1 MIAAAAAILL
11 AAGAAPGIPWTED
24 PGAALTAAAEKRVPV
39 LVDVWAVWCVPCKK
53 MDETTYRDPRVVET
67 AARVVPLKVDADAQP
82 IFVERYRVQ
91 AYPEVLFLDHEGKE
105 IARESGFLDAERLLR
120 TAGRVLDGY
129 PAYLAW
135 SDGERGPETALAAGE
150 MLVSVGGRERGRRA
164 LLEAAEDVGRLEDTA
179 RLRLARALVAAD
191 EEKRAAAILH
201 DLGTRAENR
210 EIQEAALRALAGL
223 RDSRATRSLAKA
235 ARERLLREFGE

>member
-1 MIAAAAAILL
+1 MIPAAAAIVL
-11 AAGAAPGIPWTED
+11 AAASVPGIPWTED
-24 PGAALTAAAEKRVPV
+24 PSAALKQAAERRIPV

-129 PAYLAW
+129 PGYLAW
-135 SDGERGPETALAAGE
+135 VEGDGSAETALAAGE
-150 MLVSVGGRERGRRA
+150 MLLSVGGGERGRRA
-164 LLEAAEDVGRLEDTA
+164 LLDAAKDVGRLEETG
-179 RLRLARALVAAD
+179 RLRLGRALVGAD
-191 EEKRAAAILH
+191 EEKRGAAILH
-201 DLGTRAENR
+201 ELGTRAESR
-210 EIQEAALRALAGL
+210 EVQEAALRTLAGL
-223 RDSRATRSLAKA
+223 QDSRATRSLAEA
-235 ARERLLREFGE
+235 ARERLRREFGD